1 MLKIKKIVYR
11 LISKDF
17 YLCFI
22 SRIHLYFLYKIFR
35 FNKWHVN
42 GTYYCRKYKK
52 ILVNEINKLNLN
64 NAVEIGGGVGDIV
77 SRLNTSKKF
86 LIDVDNNLKNVVN
99 FLYKDVIFINGSF
112 ESIKQIDNEN
122 IDILILVNWIHELK
136 QDYIITQI
144 KNILKFKNIKYIL
157 VDEINLNIE
166 GYKYKHN
173 FENAIEG
180 FKTLKLIEDP
190 ENIRKFRILEWKQ
203 NT

>member
-1 MLKIKKIVYR
+1 MEHIIVGN
-11 LISKDF
+11 I
-17 YLCFI
+17 
-22 SRIHLYFLYKIFR
+22 
-35 FNKWHVN
+35 
-42 GTYYCRKYKK
+42 KK

-64 NAVEIGGGVGDIV
+64 NAVEIGGGGGDIV